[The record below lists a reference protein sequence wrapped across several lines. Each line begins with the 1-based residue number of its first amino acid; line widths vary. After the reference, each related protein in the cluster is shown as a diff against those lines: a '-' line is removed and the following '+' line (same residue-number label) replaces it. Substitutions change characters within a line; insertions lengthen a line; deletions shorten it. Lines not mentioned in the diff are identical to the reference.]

1 MYRRSH
7 RRSAFIRIKLD
18 RGADVH
24 YALKNGIVELVIHV
38 ITACRHAMIGVDV
51 RNLFMSFISLEYSK
65 GGYSFFLR
73 FFIYKYIKLIFSNFL
88 KIIFI
93 TSKYLKTFK

>member
-1 MYRRSH
+1 
-7 RRSAFIRIKLD
+7 
-18 RGADVH
+18 
-24 YALKNGIVELVIHV
+24 
-38 ITACRHAMIGVDV
+38 MIGVDA

-73 FFIYKYIKLIFSNFL
+73 FFIYKYIKLIFFNFL

-93 TSKYLKTFK
+93 TNTSKYLKTFK